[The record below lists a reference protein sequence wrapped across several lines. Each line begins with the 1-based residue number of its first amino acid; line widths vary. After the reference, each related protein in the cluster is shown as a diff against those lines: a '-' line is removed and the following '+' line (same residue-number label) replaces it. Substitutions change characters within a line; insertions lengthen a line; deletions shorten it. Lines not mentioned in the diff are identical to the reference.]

1 MDKCLSL
8 FLSPEPHFTPVYTQ
22 NAVTPLMVLIVKC
35 LGFLHISLPDTVL
48 VHNSEVLSWCQS
60 GITVQS
66 FESWQPKNP
75 SLHAPPPSTRKQ
87 SHRRGRHQHIK
98 CCLKRN
104 QVRRPSTRSFRHRC
118 SLEKQARIK
127 GCKTVWQLR
136 PGSLGKLGGRFC
148 L

>member
-22 NAVTPLMVLIVKC
+22 NAVIPLMVLIVKC
-35 LGFLHISLPDTVL
+35 LGFLHISLPDTIL

-75 SLHAPPPSTRKQ
+75 SLHAPHPQ
-87 SHRRGRHQHIK
+87 HQEAESQAWEAPAYQMLFKEESGQASIHTF
-98 CCLKRN
+98 LQA
-104 QVRRPSTRSFRHRC
+104 QV
-118 SLEKQARIK
+118 
-127 GCKTVWQLR
+127 
-136 PGSLGKLGGRFC
+136 
-148 L
+148 